1 MADPEIR
8 ADAPVLDEASV
19 SDARLV
25 ELVRQGDRDA
35 FGDLVRRYEN
45 RLISVVRR
53 FVRDWEMAR
62 DLAQEAFLKAYE
74 RLDQF
79 DPSRRFA
86 PWLFRIGVNV
96 ALDHLRKTKR
106 RGWLGLFSQRR
117 DERPVDPPMRDPR
130 LAQDLEQEVHTVL
143 QMIPENYRM
152 VLVLRDLENFSTS
165 EIAAI
170 TNRKE
175 ATIRWRLAE
184 ARKEFQRLW
193 TERQQRQGG
202 APRNAPDTVT
212 PTEDQGTDHALEQ

>member
-1 MADPEIR
+1 MRRMADPEIR
-8 ADAPVLDEASV
+8 AETPVLDEASV
-19 SDARLV
+19 SDARLI
-25 ELVRQGDRDA
+25 ELVRQGERDA

-45 RLISVVRR
+45 RLISVIRR
-53 FVRDWEMAR
+53 FVRDWETAR
-62 DLAQEAFLKAYE
+62 DLAQEGFLKAYE

-106 RGWLGLFSQRR
+106 RGWLALFSQRR
-117 DERPVDPPMRDPR
+117 DDRPVDPPMRDPR
-130 LAQDLEQEVHTVL
+130 IARDLEQEVHTVL

-184 ARKEFQRLW
+184 ARREFQRLW

-202 APRNAPDTVT
+202 APAKSPQHRDT
-212 PTEDQGTDHALEQ
+212 D